1 MNSLIAGVDEVGRGS
16 LVGPVVA
23 AAVILGSNKIEGLKD
38 SKKLSQEKRCSLSK
52 IIKREAIS
60 FSIGI
65 ASKDE
70 IDNFNIRRASLLAMQ
85 RAIHGLNKNKIEII
99 VDGIDIPE
107 VDLPC
112 EAIVK
117 ADSKI
122 FEVMAASI
130 IAKVHRDNL
139 MANLGKKYPK
149 YFLEKNKGY
158 PTKEHL
164 NILKSL
170 GPSKHHRKSY
180 KPVKNAR

>member
-38 SKKLSQEKRCSLSK
+38 SKKLSQEKRNFLSK
-52 IIKREAIS
+52 IIKKEAVS
-60 FSIGI
+60 FSIGV
-65 ASKDE
+65 ASIDE
-70 IDNFNIRRASLLAMQ
+70 IDNLNIRRASLLAMQ

-107 VDLPC
+107 VDFHC
-112 EAIVK
+112 EAVVK

-122 FEVMAASI
+122 LEVMAASI
-130 IAKVHRDNL
+130 IAKVYRDNL
-139 MANLGKKYPK
+139 MSKLGKKYPK
-149 YFLEKNKGY
+149 YLLEKNKGY

-164 NILKSL
+164 NILKL
-170 GPSKHHRKSY
+170 IGPSKHHRNSY

>member
-70 IDNFNIRRASLLAMQ
+70 IDNLNIRRASLLAMQ
-85 RAIHGLNKNKIEII
+85 RAIYGLNKNKIEII

-130 IAKVHRDNL
+130 IAKAVSYTHL
-139 MANLGKKYPK
+139 TL
-149 YFLEKNKGY
+149 
-158 PTKEHL
+158 PT
-164 NILKSL
+164 S
-170 GPSKHHRKSY
+170 SR
-180 KPVKNAR
+180 V

>member
-1 MNSLIAGVDEVGRGS
+1 M
-16 LVGPVVA
+16 
-23 AAVILGSNKIEGLKD
+23 
-38 SKKLSQEKRCSLSK
+38 
-52 IIKREAIS
+52 
-60 FSIGI
+60 
-65 ASKDE
+65 
-70 IDNFNIRRASLLAMQ
+70 
-85 RAIHGLNKNKIEII
+85 
-99 VDGIDIPE
+99 
-107 VDLPC
+107 
-112 EAIVK
+112 K